1 MFKILS
7 NLCVLLSPFAPH
19 ICEEIWFNLGNKKS
33 ISVEKY
39 PEFDNKFLQE
49 SIKEYPVSFNGKLRY
64 KISLANDLNNDQ
76 VNELI
81 KNHELTLKYLGGNSI
96 KKIIFVPNK
105 IINVVC

>member
-1 MFKILS
+1 MFKKQTT
-7 NLCVLLSPFAPH
+7 V
-19 ICEEIWFNLGNKKS
+19 
-33 ISVEKY
+33 
-39 PEFDNKFLQE
+39 
-49 SIKEYPVSFNGKLRY
+49 
-64 KISLANDLNNDQ
+64 